1 MSARDRK
8 RGGDGGGQRS
18 KVRPGAPTRR
28 AAGRSPW
35 LWAAAVLALVSLA
48 GVLILR
54 SRAVSRAPDT
64 GASAD
69 PAATMTPQV
78 AYQTGLRMAQAGHH
92 RESLPYFRRALEG
105 KPLTAWVVHLNYAGA
120 LYNVGLEAH
129 DRHGV
134 AVPATRSSIERVTM
148 MREALA
154 ELDIA
159 ERLAT
164 NPHDRATVIRSRAE
178 RLQIWGFPWDAF
190 AQLRQAQWT
199 DTLWRELGGLAD
211 GYMVV
216 LEHPERLRPRGKAAD
231 RTGR

>member
-8 RGGDGGGQRS
+8 RGNDGGGQRS
-18 KVRPGAPTRR
+18 KARSGAPTRR

-35 LWAAAVLALVSLA
+35 LWAAAVLAVISLA
-48 GVLILR
+48 GWFLLR
-54 SRAVSRAPDT
+54 SRVVARAPDS
-64 GASAD
+64 GATAG
-69 PAATMTPQV
+69 PAATLTPQV
-78 AYQTGLRMAQAGHH
+78 AYQTGLRMAQAGYHM
-92 RESLPYFRRALEG
+92 ESLPYFRRALEG

-120 LYNVGLEAH
+120 LYNVGLEVR

-134 AVPATRSSIERVTM
+134 AVPATRSSIERVAM

-164 NPHDRATVIRSRAE
+164 NPHDRAIAIRSRAE

-199 DTLWRELGGLAD
+199 DTLWRELGRFAD

-216 LEHPERLRPRGKAAD
+216 LEHPERPRPVGKPAD